1 MTRTTLPQR
10 LALLG
15 ASGALAAGG
24 ALLPTTAFAAPAPSQ
39 VTAAQTV
46 HEQPEHTG
54 RNTTTTK
61 TETVTT
67 TRNLPRG
74 ETLTTKTKTVTETTR
89 DHHGNKVKV
98 VTTTMVTKTMKN
110 RLGKVIK
117 RTVTVTKRQLVTK
130 PQPNFPASNN
140 DEERTTGY
148 TDGYTAVKK
157 NCQARGH
164 NQSGVQRSAAPSA
177 YDKAWNE
184 GASAAADKYC

>member
-1 MTRTTLPQR
+1 MTRTTLTQR

-61 TETVTT
+61 IETGTT
-67 TRNLPRG
+67 TRNLPNG
-74 ETLTTKTKTVTETTR
+74 KTLTTKTQTVTQTTR

-98 VTTTMVTKTMKN
+98 VTTTTVTKTLKD
-110 RLGKVIK
+110 RLGNIR
-117 RTVTVTKRQLVTK
+117 RTATVTKHQ
-130 PQPNFPASNN
+130 QNFPAPNHN
-140 DEERTTGY
+140 EERTTGY
-148 TDGYTAVKK
+148 TDGYTAVKE
-157 NCQARGH
+157 NCQARQRH
-164 NQSGVQRSAAPSA
+164 QSRSLTAPSA